1 MTRGA
6 MIAALALVVA
16 ACSSPESI
24 ISVTPTAVASATTA
38 ASAVASE
45 SIVPPATVS
54 SSVLRVLVLGD
65 SIAIPEMGCGACT
78 GFDEQ
83 YADYLETQTGRAVD
97 LRNEAR
103 PEARIESLRSL
114 LDSDIAVQT
123 AIARADIVVISIGYN
138 NGAPWGPDDP
148 CHVKEVAKDAD
159 LVPAILAMTPQC
171 ITDTIEKYRG
181 ELDAVY
187 GRVAALA
194 AGRPQV
200 RITFGVFDNLRGN
213 PGGDGTLPDVPAQ
226 EMKPALEVFV
236 SIFDRWN
243 AMDCEVATAH
253 GFVCA
258 DLRHAFNGPDGN
270 TSVGTLTATDWVHPN
285 EAGQA
290 VMAKLLQRVDVSVLT
305 GGS

>member
-1 MTRGA
+1 MSLLHWAHDR
-6 MIAALALVVA
+6 ALAIMVVVGLLAVAGRLVVTGMPLA
-16 ACSSPESI
+16 IFP
-24 ISVTPTAVASATTA
+24 SVTFPVIKVIADVGHEPAARMMPSVTRPLEQALLPLPGMRLVRSTTSRGSTELSANFEWGTDMQVA
-38 ASAVASE
+38 
-45 SIVPPATVS
+45 
-54 SSVLRVLVLGD
+54 LQRVQD
-65 SIAIPEMGCGACT
+65 
-78 GFDEQ
+78 
-83 YADYLETQTGRAVD
+83 
-97 LRNEAR
+97 
-103 PEARIESLRSL
+103 
-114 LDSDIAVQT
+114 

-148 CHVKEVAKDAD
+148 CHVKEVATDAD

-181 ELDAVY
+181 VLDAVY
-187 GRVAALA
+187 GRVAVLA

-200 RITFGVFDNLRGN
+200 RVTFGVFDNLRGN
-213 PGGDGTLPDVPAQ
+213 PGGDGTLPDVPAE
-226 EMKPALEVFV
+226 EMQPALELFV

-290 VMAKLLQRVDVSVLT
+290 VMAKLLQCVDASALT

>member
-1 MTRGA
+1 MFRR
-6 MIAALALVVA
+6 ALISAFALVVA
-16 ACSSPESI
+16 ACAGLSGTVRPA
-24 ISVTPTAVASATTA
+24 TPGAVASA
-38 ASAVASE
+38 
-45 SIVPPATVS
+45 SIVPSASATPSTSAGSEPLHIV
-54 SSVLRVLVLGD
+54 VIGD

-78 GFDEQ
+78 GFDEL
-83 YADYLETQTGRAVD
+83 YADYLGTLTGRVVD

-200 RITFGVFDNLRGN
+200 RITFGVFDNIRDN
-213 PGGDGTLPDVPAQ
+213 PGGDGTLPDVPA
-226 EMKPALEVFV
+226 EKMRPAMELFV

-270 TSVGTLTATDWVHPN
+270 ASVDALTAPDWVHPN

-290 VMAKLLQRVDVSVLT
+290 VMAELLERVDISRVT

>member
-1 MTRGA
+1 MVP
-6 MIAALALVVA
+6 ALALVVA
-16 ACSSPESI
+16 ACTGSTSS
-24 ISVTPTAVASATTA
+24 ISPTTGPSASVVPS
-38 ASAVASE
+38 ASTLTGA
-45 SIVPPATVS
+45 
-54 SSVLRVLVLGD
+54 LRLVVLGD
-65 SIAIPEMGCGACT
+65 SIAIPKMGCGACT
-78 GFDEQ
+78 GFDEL
-83 YADYLETQTGRAVD
+83 YASYLGMTTGRAVD

-103 PEARIESLRSL
+103 PEARIESLQSV
-114 LDSDIAVQT
+114 LDSDT
-123 AIARADIVVISIGYN
+123 AIQVTIAAADIVVVSIGYN

-148 CHVKEVAKDAD
+148 CHVKEVATDAD

-200 RITFGVFDNLRGN
+200 RITFGVFDNIRNN
-213 PGGDGTLPDVPAQ
+213 PGGDGTLPGVPADR
-226 EMKPALEVFV
+226 MRPAMELFV

-243 AMDCEVATAH
+243 AMDCEVATDH

-270 TSVGTLTATDWVHPN
+270 TSVGALTAPDWVHPN

-290 VMAKLLQRVDVSVLT
+290 VMAKLLERVDVSALT